1 MGILATR
8 TSIQEGVGLKPAD
21 QSQQNCDS
29 AVVMSSTIPRTNSW
43 CLRSS
48 PIGSNEANI
57 LRKYQADALPSQHK
71 SGFLKQ
77 NKRVFKTAGW
87 YTSMWRK
94 VMLKPLVLC
103 SVVASATLIGLNAAA
118 STEFGVAEEAKAML
132 VRAIDELKANKL
144 TAIEEFNRN
153 DPRFRDR
160 DLFVFCFNRGD
171 GRFTAH
177 EAFVGWDVRTLHD
190 AAGKAFGE
198 DMYRSA
204 KEGQIGEVAFRA
216 PMPGSTE
223 KVSKRAYVT
232 AIGDQV
238 CGVSSYRF

>member
-8 TSIQEGVGLKPAD
+8 T
-21 QSQQNCDS
+21 
-29 AVVMSSTIPRTNSW
+29 MSSTIPRTNSW

-204 KEGQIGEVAFRA
+204 KEGQISEVAFRA